1 MIQKEK
7 SMKIYCMSDIHGC
20 YSALC
25 DALELV
31 IDHLDKPDTKLIFLG
46 DYIHG
51 GEDNIAVLKKIMG
64 LQNIYGHRKVVAL
77 LGNHEEMVMSGFSSV
92 NEMLGS
98 GEYDDSDDSYR
109 YWFERLPRYHVEG
122 NTIFV
127 HAGIDE
133 DSGNAWEYCTEDY
146 IFTEQYPHRLGKI
159 HGLDKKVVAG
169 HVHTSSIAGDR
180 RFNDIYYDGASHYYI
195 DGDVLSTGDINVLMV
210 DTDTDKYYKVTE
222 NYNIPIEPYDSEAW

>member
-1 MIQKEK
+1 
-7 SMKIYCMSDIHGC
+7 MKIYCMSDIHGC

-31 IDHLDKPDTKLIFLG
+31 IDHLGEPDTKLIFLG

-98 GEYDDSDDSYR
+98 GEYDDADDSYR
-109 YWFERLPRYHVEG
+109 YWFERL
-122 NTIFV
+122 
-127 HAGIDE
+127 
-133 DSGNAWEYCTEDY
+133 
-146 IFTEQYPHRLGKI
+146 
-159 HGLDKKVVAG
+159 
-169 HVHTSSIAGDR
+169 
-180 RFNDIYYDGASHYYI
+180 
-195 DGDVLSTGDINVLMV
+195 
-210 DTDTDKYYKVTE
+210 
-222 NYNIPIEPYDSEAW
+222 YNCQFFFLYFFIISV

>member
-1 MIQKEK
+1 
-7 SMKIYCMSDIHGC
+7 MKIYCMSDIHGC

-31 IDHLDKPDTKLIFLG
+31 IDHLDEPDTKLIFLG

-98 GEYDDSDDSYR
+98 GEYDDADDSYR
-109 YWFERLPRYHVEG
+109 YWF
-122 NTIFV
+122 
-127 HAGIDE
+127 
-133 DSGNAWEYCTEDY
+133 
-146 IFTEQYPHRLGKI
+146 
-159 HGLDKKVVAG
+159 
-169 HVHTSSIAGDR
+169 
-180 RFNDIYYDGASHYYI
+180 
-195 DGDVLSTGDINVLMV
+195 
-210 DTDTDKYYKVTE
+210 
-222 NYNIPIEPYDSEAW
+222 

>member
-1 MIQKEK
+1 
-7 SMKIYCMSDIHGC
+7 MSDIHGC

-31 IDHLDKPDTKLIFLG
+31 
-46 DYIHG
+46 
-51 GEDNIAVLKKIMG
+51 
-64 LQNIYGHRKVVAL
+64 
-77 LGNHEEMVMSGFSSV
+77 NHEEMVMSGFSSV

-146 IFTEQYPHRLGKI
+146 IFTEQYPHRL
-159 HGLDKKVVAG
+159 
-169 HVHTSSIAGDR
+169 
-180 RFNDIYYDGASHYYI
+180 NDIYYDGASHYYI

>member
-1 MIQKEK
+1 
-7 SMKIYCMSDIHGC
+7 
-20 YSALC
+20 
-25 DALELV
+25 
-31 IDHLDKPDTKLIFLG
+31 
-46 DYIHG
+46 
-51 GEDNIAVLKKIMG
+51 MG

-159 HGLDKKVVAG
+159 HGLDKRWWQG
-169 HVHTSSIAGDR
+169 MSIPT
-180 RFNDIYYDGASHYYI
+180 RFQATADLTI
-195 DGDVLSTGDINVLMV
+195 STM
-210 DTDTDKYYKVTE
+210 TERVTTTLTE
-222 NYNIPIEPYDSEAW
+222 MCSAQEI

>member
-1 MIQKEK
+1 
-7 SMKIYCMSDIHGC
+7 MKIYCMSDIHGC

-133 DSGNAWEYCTEDY
+133 DSGNA
-146 IFTEQYPHRLGKI
+146 
-159 HGLDKKVVAG
+159 
-169 HVHTSSIAGDR
+169 
-180 RFNDIYYDGASHYYI
+180 
-195 DGDVLSTGDINVLMV
+195 
-210 DTDTDKYYKVTE
+210 
-222 NYNIPIEPYDSEAW
+222 

>member
-1 MIQKEK
+1 
-7 SMKIYCMSDIHGC
+7 MKIYCMSDIHGC

-31 IDHLDKPDTKLIFLG
+31 IDHLDEPDTKLIFLG

-127 HAGIDE
+127 HAGVDE

-146 IFTEQYPHRLGKI
+146 ILQ
-159 HGLDKKVVAG
+159 
-169 HVHTSSIAGDR
+169 SSILTGLARYTDLTKRWWQGM
-180 RFNDIYYDGASHYYI
+180 
-195 DGDVLSTGDINVLMV
+195 STPAVQQATADLTISTM
-210 DTDTDKYYKVTE
+210 TERVTTTLTE
-222 NYNIPIEPYDSEAW
+222 MCSAQEI